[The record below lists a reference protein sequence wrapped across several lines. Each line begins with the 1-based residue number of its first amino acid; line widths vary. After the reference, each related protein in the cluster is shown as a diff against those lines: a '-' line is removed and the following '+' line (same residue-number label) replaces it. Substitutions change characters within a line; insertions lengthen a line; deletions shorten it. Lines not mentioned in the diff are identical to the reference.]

1 VATSLAVATPFQRE
15 VLAGLGATAYGRTTT
30 YGELAGRI
38 GRPRASRAVGTAL
51 GGNPLCLVLP
61 CHRVLPAGGGV
72 GGYAGG
78 PAAKEKLLTLEATAG

>member
-1 VATSLAVATPFQRE
+1 MAHSPGATP
-15 VLAGLGATAYGRTTT
+15 AYVYSPLPPVTVIEKRSSS
-30 YGELAGRI
+30 
-38 GRPRASRAVGTAL
+38 RPRASRAVGTAL

-61 CHRVLPAGGGV
+61 CHRVLPAGGGI